1 MAGRELISCV
11 VPVFNGAAYLL
22 EAIASIEAQTWR
34 PLEIIIVDDGSTDE
48 TPAVIASLGD
58 RVRSLRQ
65 DNAGPAAARNRGVE
79 AASGSFIAFLD
90 SDDEWLPEKLT
101 AQMARFEA
109 RPELEMCLSQA
120 EHWWLPELQ
129 HEAADMGPAL
139 NAVSSAGWLPTALI
153 RRGLFARAGMLD
165 PTLKHMDSM
174 EWLLRVRDVGG
185 VSEILPEAY
194 LRRRIHHNNLSRRRG
209 GEDAEERLRIARA
222 RMLAARRPG

>member
-1 MAGRELISCV
+1 MAGNELISCV

-79 AASGSFIAFLD
+79 AASGGFIAFLD

-129 HEAADMGPAL
+129 HEAASMGPAL
-139 NAVSSAGWLPTALI
+139 NAASSAGWLPTALI

-165 PTLKHMDSM
+165 PTLKHTDSM

-185 VSEILPEAY
+185 VSEILPEVN

>member
-1 MAGRELISCV
+1 MAGRDLISCI

-48 TPAVIASLGD
+48 TPAVIAALGD

-65 DNAGPAAARNRGVE
+65 DNAGPAAARNHGVE
-79 AASGSFIAFLD
+79 AALGNFIAFLD

-129 HEAADMGPAL
+129 QEAASMGPAL
-139 NAVSSAGWLPTALI
+139 NAASSAGWLPTALI

-209 GEDAEERLRIARA
+209 GEDAEERLRIART
-222 RMLAARRPG
+222 RMLAARRPR